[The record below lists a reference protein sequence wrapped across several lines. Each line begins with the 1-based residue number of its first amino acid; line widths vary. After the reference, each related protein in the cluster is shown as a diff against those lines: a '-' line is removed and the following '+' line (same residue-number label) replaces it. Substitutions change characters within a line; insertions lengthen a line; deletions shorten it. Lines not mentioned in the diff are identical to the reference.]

1 MSRLGQ
7 AAPGTVDSPTVI
19 DGGIAGGSALQQA
32 SQRRATADRLIAEAR
47 WLEALAADEQAMAAH
62 LAELPPAYA
71 VLHDLRLPGSKGNID
86 HVVIGPGGAFVV
98 LTRRCSEAVVLRDGG
113 LWAGDQSLSD
123 VFNAARVES
132 QLLTQ
137 SLLTPVVP
145 VVALLDT
152 RLPAATPGSL
162 EGVLVCSGDRV
173 VRVITRGSHTLLPP
187 HLVGEVAERAL
198 PLLHNPGSVPRT
210 ESALGVRADPAPDT
224 SVRPVVPPAVVWQRQ
239 GGGQGPATPKSTA
252 ASSAVPTRDPTPP
265 TNESTGRARAFRFV
279 AVALTLLCLI
289 ALAVGSLIS
298 FVWSGDE
305 AADTSSP
312 SQAVQSTSWWRPA
325 APALHLSPHRRWSS
339 PPRAVPLGPGGSSG
353 RCGRAIYPACRGT
366 RSRRRAWTARGAS
379 CRRSSRATRRGMRS
393 PGSLPA
399 PPTPCASPPCSP
411 TAAAA
416 PAPPRWSSP
425 RPPPVDRGGSWPAFR
440 QAPIASQ
447 AVPSV
452 VFGRCA
458 HPKIA
463 ARE

>member
-312 SQAVQSTSWWRPA
+312 SQAVQSTSAPDSVVAPGGTGAASLA
-325 APALHLSPHRRWSS
+325 APKVEFAATCSAPGAGWQFRPVWPGDLPGLSRYEVETQSLDGSWSQLPPLESSDSAWDALTGQPAGAAYTMRIT
-339 PPRAVPLGPGGSSG
+339 AVLADGS
-353 RCGRAIYPACRGT
+353 
-366 RSRRRAWTARGAS
+366 
-379 CRRSSRATRRGMRS
+379 RS
-393 PGSLPA
+393 PST
-399 PPTPCASPPCSP
+399 PTVVVTPS
-411 TAAAA
+411 AA
-416 PAPPRWSSP
+416 
-425 RPPPVDRGGSWPAFR
+425 
-440 QAPIASQ
+440 
-447 AVPSV
+447 
-452 VFGRCA
+452 C
-458 HPKIA
+458 
-463 ARE
+463 